1 MAVELNRV
9 AELLRTLSPTQEKV
23 VRLYFGLGCREP
35 HSASEIAREFHV
47 TSQVIGGIL
56 GGAQRKLARVGL
68 TPSNLREA
76 AELDLQLTQ
85 QRRRYMRHS
94 KRSAYIRGDIS
105 C

>member
-56 GGAQRKLARVGL
+56 GGAQRKLAHVGL

-76 AELDLQLTQ
+76 AELELQIAQ
-85 QRRRYMRHS
+85 QVSRCMRHG
-94 KRSAYIRGDIS
+94 KRSTFHPR
-105 C
+105 